1 MRAVEA
7 TKRNKFIEAAM
18 SGDRDIKIKKSGQA
32 GPSKMDGKSN
42 PDDIADHF
50 GEIYRSIYNRE
61 GSDQPLKNLFEGVN
75 DKCFRNDLDL
85 VDKVDAS
92 LIKRIVKE
100 KLKCSKTDPEFDI
113 TTDALKNSPDSLY
126 SSIASMFRAMLIHGH
141 VCMELLVNAIIPL
154 IKDKNGKDDD
164 STNYRGI
171 ALSSLFL
178 KIFDWILLLLFD
190 DELKTDQNQFGFETG
205 SSTSMCSW
213 TVVEVVNYYSRKG
226 SPVYAALLDYR
237 KAFDYVNHVKMFQNL
252 IGRKINS
259 IFIRL
264 MIFVYLY
271 QRCHIKWQSSR
282 SYSFGVTNGTRQG
295 SIFSPRGGFNT
306 YLDPMLQSLK
316 NSGYGCTIGTHFFGA
331 VAYAD
336 DVLIMATSVQGLQQM
351 VDLCQQHAAENNLVF
366 STDVDPRKSK
376 TMCIAFNCSN
386 REQLAPVQLNGDDL
400 PWVSKA
406 KHIGNWLNED
416 GSTDLDLRVKK
427 GIFIQTAMELNQEF
441 SSLPASIRMRL
452 NMLYNS
458 HFSGSN
464 IWKLESE
471 AASKLY
477 SSWNKNI
484 KLIFDLPWATH
495 RWILE
500 EISGS
505 HLKIMLFSRFIKFA
519 TSIYKSSKPAVKF
532 LFSLA
537 ASDVRSVTGSNLRSI
552 LVNTGVQVIP
562 GVSRAAQVKKHT
574 LFVVPEEEKWKIP
587 LIHSLLS
594 VRAGEFEI
602 PFDEIDPEE
611 NEPNIGD
618 DILDNICTS

>member
-1 MRAVEA
+1 
-7 TKRNKFIEAAM
+7 
-18 SGDRDIKIKKSGQA
+18 
-32 GPSKMDGKSN
+32 
-42 PDDIADHF
+42 
-50 GEIYRSIYNRE
+50 
-61 GSDQPLKNLFEGVN
+61 
-75 DKCFRNDLDL
+75 
-85 VDKVDAS
+85 
-92 LIKRIVKE
+92 
-100 KLKCSKTDPEFDI
+100 
-113 TTDALKNSPDSLY
+113 
-126 SSIASMFRAMLIHGH
+126 
-141 VCMELLVNAIIPL
+141 
-154 IKDKNGKDDD
+154 
-164 STNYRGI
+164 
-171 ALSSLFL
+171 
-178 KIFDWILLLLFD
+178 
-190 DELKTDQNQFGFETG
+190 
-205 SSTSMCSW
+205 
-213 TVVEVVNYYSRKG
+213 
-226 SPVYAALLDYR
+226 
-237 KAFDYVNHVKMFQNL
+237 
-252 IGRKINS
+252 
-259 IFIRL
+259 
-264 MIFVYLY
+264 
-271 QRCHIKWQSSR
+271 
-282 SYSFGVTNGTRQG
+282 
-295 SIFSPRGGFNT
+295 
-306 YLDPMLQSLK
+306 MLQSLK
-316 NSGYGCTIGTHFFGA
+316 NSGYGCTIGTHLFGA

-416 GSTDLDLRVKK
+416 GSTDLDLRVK

-505 HLKIMLFSRFIKFA
+505 HLKIILFSRFIQFA
-519 TSIYKSSKPAVKF
+519 TSIYKFSMPAVKF

-537 ASDVRSVTGSNLRSI
+537 AADVRSV
-552 LVNTGVQVIP
+552 
-562 GVSRAAQVKKHT
+562 
-574 LFVVPEEEKWKIP
+574 
-587 LIHSLLS
+587 
-594 VRAGEFEI
+594 
-602 PFDEIDPEE
+602 
-611 NEPNIGD
+611 
-618 DILDNICTS
+618 